1 MIWQCR
7 GPGRFAPGPAR
18 RHFGPTLHR
27 YAFMTSSDRPLR
39 PTAIRVLVLEALVI
53 LGLWFVGHYFAS

>member
-1 MIWQCR
+1 
-7 GPGRFAPGPAR
+7 
-18 RHFGPTLHR
+18 
-27 YAFMTSSDRPLR
+27 MTSSDRPLR